1 MRRAALAALLALVL
15 AGCGSGDGGP
25 TRLDFRGLADLPV
38 VRGAAQDA
46 IPAIDEPRFDPPAAV
61 RGLLRADDL
70 VLGALVDGHAHAY
83 PIDLLSLHEVVNDG
97 PIAVTWCPLCRT
109 AIAFDREVRGRR
121 LTFGVSGLLLH
132 ANQVLYDRQTGS
144 LWSQLAG
151 RALSGRY
158 RGTRLRPLPLAEST
172 WGRWLRGHPDTLVLS
187 IRRDRYATRFTH
199 PFTYFDARG
208 EELSFDPYLG
218 YVEKVNVY
226 YSEVV
231 RGLADSTLVIG
242 VRIDGVAKAYP
253 FYRLRRP
260 IRDVVAG
267 HRLRIVP
274 DPAALSAVVLEH
286 GSRLPATPSYWFAWR
301 SFYPNTLIYEG
312 P

>member
-1 MRRAALAALLALVL
+1 M
-15 AGCGSGDGGP
+15 
-25 TRLDFRGLADLPV
+25 
-38 VRGAAQDA
+38 
-46 IPAIDEPRFDPPAAV
+46 
-61 RGLLRADDL
+61 
-70 VLGALVDGHAHAY
+70 VDGRAHAY
-83 PIDLLSLHEVVNDG
+83 PLDLLSLHEVVNDG

-109 AIAFDREVRGRR
+109 AVAFDRDVHGRK

-151 RALSGRY
+151 RAISGRY
-158 RGTRLRPLPLAEST
+158 RGTRLRPLPLAEVT
-172 WGRWLRGHPDTLVLS
+172 WGRWLREHPDTLVLS

-199 PFTYFDARG
+199 PFTYLDARG
-208 EELSFDPYLG
+208 QELSSDPYLG

-253 FYRLRRP
+253 LYELRHP

-274 DPAALSAVVLEH
+274 DPDALSAVVLER
-286 GSRLPATPSYWFAWR
+286 GRRLPATPAYWFAWR
-301 SFYPNTLIYEG
+301 LFYPKTLAYKR